1 MENTFNRPKYTTRSN
16 PYLTQKIMSA
26 SPEQLVVYIYDTAIA
41 ACGRKD
47 RIKALQAI
55 NLLIKSLNFED
66 REVAL
71 RFYQVYN
78 TIIEFI
84 NRKRFDEAK
93 ELVSDLRATW
103 VKAMGLE

>member
-1 MENTFNRPKYTTRSN
+1 MENAFNAPKSTTRAN

-47 RIKALQAI
+47 KVKALQAI

-78 TIIEFI
+78 TILEFI
-84 NRKRFDEAK
+84 DRKRFDEARNMLA
-93 ELVSDLRATW
+93 EIRDTW
-103 VKAMGLE
+103 VKAMGL